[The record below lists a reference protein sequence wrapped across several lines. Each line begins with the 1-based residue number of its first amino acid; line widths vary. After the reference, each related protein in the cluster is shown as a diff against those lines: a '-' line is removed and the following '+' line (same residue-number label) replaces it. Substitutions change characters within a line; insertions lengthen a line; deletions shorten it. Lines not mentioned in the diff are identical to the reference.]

1 MRHNLAFIIKELKND
16 SFSTAALKTVDEFI
30 INRPLD
36 NICVFTGS
44 CESLDTRMVPVL
56 HISHASYFDSKVIAL
71 DFESL
76 IFSSVFIQKKDI
88 VYYATKTPWS
98 DKIYKYSELNKLFDK
113 NNISQIICSDE
124 KVAKHY
130 HKFFQ
135 QSTSII
141 NDLTYSEL
149 HEKIQ

>member
-1 MRHNLAFIIKELKND
+1 MRHNLAFIVKELKND
-16 SFSTAALKTVDEFI
+16 SFSTSVIKTVDEFI
-30 INRPLD
+30 RNRPLD

-44 CESLDTRMVPVL
+44 CESLNTAMVPVL

-98 DKIYKYSELNKLFDK
+98 DKIYKYSELSKLFDQ
-113 NNISQIICSDE
+113 NNISQIICPND
-124 KVAKHY
+124 KIAKHY
-130 HKFFQ
+130 QKFFKQ
-135 QSTSII
+135 NTSVI

-149 HEKIQ
+149 YEKIQ